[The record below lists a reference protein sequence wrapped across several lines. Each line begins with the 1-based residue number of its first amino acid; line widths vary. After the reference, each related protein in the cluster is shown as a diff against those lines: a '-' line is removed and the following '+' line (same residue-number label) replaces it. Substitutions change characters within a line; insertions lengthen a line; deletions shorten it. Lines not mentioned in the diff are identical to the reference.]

1 VKNVILADRTA
12 TVVFLSDTFEGA
24 SHEKPFVDATP
35 YPLPPGSELLQD
47 LGFLGFTLPDVTIT
61 MPHKKP
67 KGQPLTD
74 AQKAENRAIS
84 QRRVRIEHIISAIK
98 RCCIL
103 KDDIRLRADHI
114 RDTVMEICC
123 GLHNLRLSHVP
134 WKLAN

>member
-1 VKNVILADRTA
+1 VKNVILADRSA
-12 TVVFLSDTFEGA
+12 RVCFLSDTIEGA
-24 SHEKPFVDATP
+24 SHEKPLADARP

-67 KGQPLTD
+67 KGQSLTET
-74 AQKAENRAIS
+74 QKADNRVIS
-84 QRRVRIEHIISAIK
+84 QRRVRIEHIISALK

-103 KDDIRLRADHI
+103 RDDIRLRADHI

-123 GLHNLRLSHVP
+123 GLHNLRLRHLP
-134 WKLAN
+134 WKLAT

>member
-1 VKNVILADRTA
+1 MKNIVLADRSA
-12 TVVFLSDTFEGA
+12 TICFLSDTIEGA
-24 SHEKPFVDATP
+24 WHEKPLADTTP
-35 YPLPPGSELLQD
+35 YPLPEGSELLQD
-47 LGFLGFTLPDVTIT
+47 LGFLGFVLPDVTIT

-67 KGQPLTD
+67 KGQHLTD

-84 QRRVRIEHIISAIK
+84 QRRVRIEHIISAVK

-123 GLHNLRLSHVP
+123 GLHNLRLKHAP
-134 WKLAN
+134 WKPAT

>member
-1 VKNVILADRTA
+1 MKNVVLADCTA
-12 TVVFLSDTFEGA
+12 TVIFLSDTIEGA
-24 SHEKPFVDATP
+24 SHEKPLADATP

-47 LGFLGFTLPDVTIT
+47 LGFLGFSLPDVTIT

-67 KGQPLTD
+67 KGKPLSEE
-74 AQKAENRAIS
+74 QKAENRAVS
-84 QRRVRIEHIISAIK
+84 RRRVRIEHIICAVK

-123 GLHNLRLSHVP
+123 ALHNLRLSHVP
-134 WKLAN
+134 WKSVS

>member
-1 VKNVILADRTA
+1 VKNILLAERGA
-12 TVVFLSDTFEGA
+12 RICFLSDTIEGA
-24 SHEKPFVDATP
+24 SHEKPLADTTP

-67 KGQPLTD
+67 KGQPLTET
-74 AQKAENRAIS
+74 QKADNRVIS
-84 QRRVRIEHIISAIK
+84 RRRVRIEHVISAVK

-123 GLHNLRLSHVP
+123 GLHNLRLRHVP
-134 WKLAN
+134 WKLAT

>member
-1 VKNVILADRTA
+1 MKNIVLADRSA
-12 TVVFLSDTFEGA
+12 RIVFLSDTIEGA
-24 SHEKPFVDATP
+24 SHEKPLADATP

-47 LGFLGFTLPDVTIT
+47 LGFLGFTLPAVTIT

-67 KGQPLTD
+67 KGQSLTD

-84 QRRVRIEHIISAIK
+84 QRRVRIEHIISAVK

-103 KDDIRLRADHI
+103 KEDIRLRADHI

-123 GLHNLRLSHVP
+123 GLHNLRLRHVP
-134 WKLAN
+134 WKPAT